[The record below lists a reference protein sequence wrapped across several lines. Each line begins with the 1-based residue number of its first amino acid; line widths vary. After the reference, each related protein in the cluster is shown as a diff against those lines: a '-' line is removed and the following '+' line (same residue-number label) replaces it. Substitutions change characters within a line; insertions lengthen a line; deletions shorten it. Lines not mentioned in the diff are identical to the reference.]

1 MLKKRTVSR
10 RRLVK
15 FLGIKTEELEGEGEE
30 SNNYPCT
37 ALSGPRA
44 GEGCAFPFV
53 FPDCTQTAKSS
64 VCGTKELEPRSY
76 NSCVL
81 LDTDLQPWCYTRVYQ
96 NRSLIRGQY
105 GYCSQSCTEQSSRYF
120 SQECLMLS
128 SVTAPSLDIARY
140 NLGSSLYGENWEERL
155 YGLHGAGHCH
165 TFNPA
170 NVSSSGLRGQ
180 HSLYLGL

>member
-96 NRSLIRGQY
+96 NRSLIRGEY
-105 GYCSQSCTEQSSRYF
+105 GYCSEKCTEQTSRYF
-120 SQECLMLS
+120 
-128 SVTAPSLDIARY
+128 
-140 NLGSSLYGENWEERL
+140 
-155 YGLHGAGHCH
+155 
-165 TFNPA
+165 
-170 NVSSSGLRGQ
+170 
-180 HSLYLGL
+180 